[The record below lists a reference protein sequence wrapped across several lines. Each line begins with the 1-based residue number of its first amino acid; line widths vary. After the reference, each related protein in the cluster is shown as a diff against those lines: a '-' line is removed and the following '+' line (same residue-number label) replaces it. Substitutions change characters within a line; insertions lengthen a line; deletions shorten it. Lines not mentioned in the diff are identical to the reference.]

1 MPLSDEQLDNL
12 KLILDTFNQKYPPK
26 YTKGAV
32 EHNSCLSDMPPL
44 ELAYNLLEEGM
55 DTVAY
60 AVTLIDKLTLKG
72 KK

>member
-1 MPLSDEQLDNL
+1 MSLTNEQLDNL

-26 YTKGAV
+26 YKKGAI
-32 EHNSCLSDMPPL
+32 EHDSCLSDMSPL

-60 AVTLIDKLTLKG
+60 AVTLIDKSRGTQ
-72 KK
+72 